1 MEHVV
6 TPSEEK
12 KGFDYEGFV
21 KKWLWLIAI
30 VFAAIVFIGLAF
42 PQFEANA
49 IEVTGGP
56 IVVDGKTTSGY
67 IFTAL
72 DEVEY
77 GFGALFAN
85 GGNWMVLWLYFLPL
99 ISLILLIISPFCGKY
114 SAWLSLT
121 AAITSLVAGILF
133 FVSPTLFAYGECWQ
147 AIGNDIA
154 LDYGDPGF
162 IYLEAAA
169 PQFLPGTIVIAS
181 LSLLSSLISFS
192 LSASLVSISIRDI
205 SEIGI
210 LSALAI
216 ALQFIKIQVGP
227 DGGSINLGLVPD
239 TGATYLLTRLI
250 GPNRTMEL
258 AATGRP
264 VGAEEAKALGLAYKV
279 TTVEELD
286 SVTMAFAK
294 KIAAGPLLSYKNIK
308 KQIYDAMYVDYKKW
322 LDETEVPT
330 QRECSAS
337 MDFQEGCKAFMEKRK
352 AIFQGK

>member
-1 MEHVV
+1 MADELMYVVDKAEHDPDVRV
-6 TPSEEK
+6 LVIKGAEK
-12 KGFDYEGFV
+12 AFSAGGDIGYFYKLIQAGGEVNMDGLISKV
-21 KKWLWLIAI
+21 GSVADGLKKMSKIVITSVSGAAAGAGVSLAI
-30 VFAAIVFIGLAF
+30 GGDFMICADNAKFILAF
-42 PQFEANA
+42 
-49 IEVTGGP
+49 V
-56 IVVDGKTTSGY
+56 
-67 IFTAL
+67 
-72 DEVEY
+72 
-77 GFGALFAN
+77 
-85 GGNWMVLWLYFLPL
+85 
-99 ISLILLIISPFCGKY
+99 
-114 SAWLSLT
+114 
-121 AAITSLVAGILF
+121 
-133 FVSPTLFAYGECWQ
+133 
-147 AIGNDIA
+147 
-154 LDYGDPGF
+154 
-162 IYLEAAA
+162 
-169 PQFLPGTIVIAS
+169 
-181 LSLLSSLISFS
+181 
-192 LSASLVSISIRDI
+192 
-205 SEIGI
+205 
-210 LSALAI
+210 
-216 ALQFIKIQVGP
+216 
-227 DGGSINLGLVPD
+227 NLGLVPD

>member
-1 MEHVV
+1 MELQKLIYTVEDGIAVV
-6 TPSEEK
+6 TMNYMKNLNAIDEQMADELMYVVDKAEHDPDVRVLVIKGAEK
-12 KGFDYEGFV
+12 AFSAGGDIGYFYKLIQAGGEVNMDGLISKV
-21 KKWLWLIAI
+21 GNVADGLKKMSKIVITSVSGAAAGAGVSLAI
-30 VFAAIVFIGLAF
+30 GGDFMICADNAKFILAF
-42 PQFEANA
+42 
-49 IEVTGGP
+49 V
-56 IVVDGKTTSGY
+56 
-67 IFTAL
+67 
-72 DEVEY
+72 
-77 GFGALFAN
+77 
-85 GGNWMVLWLYFLPL
+85 
-99 ISLILLIISPFCGKY
+99 
-114 SAWLSLT
+114 
-121 AAITSLVAGILF
+121 
-133 FVSPTLFAYGECWQ
+133 
-147 AIGNDIA
+147 
-154 LDYGDPGF
+154 
-162 IYLEAAA
+162 
-169 PQFLPGTIVIAS
+169 
-181 LSLLSSLISFS
+181 
-192 LSASLVSISIRDI
+192 
-205 SEIGI
+205 
-210 LSALAI
+210 
-216 ALQFIKIQVGP
+216 
-227 DGGSINLGLVPD
+227 NLGLVPD

>member
-1 MEHVV
+1 MELQKLIYTVEDGIAVV
-6 TPSEEK
+6 TMNYMK
-12 KGFDYEGFV
+12 N
-21 KKWLWLIAI
+21 L
-30 VFAAIVFIGLAF
+30 
-42 PQFEANA
+42 NA
-49 IEVTGGP
+49 IDEQMADELMY
-56 IVVDGKTTSGY
+56 VVDKAEHDPDVRVLVIKGAEKAFSAGGDIGY
-67 IFTAL
+67 FYKLIQAGG
-72 DEVEY
+72 EVNMD
-77 GFGALFAN
+77 G
-85 GGNWMVLWLYFLPL
+85 L
-99 ISLILLIISPFCGKY
+99 ISKVGSVADGLKKMSKIV
-114 SAWLSLT
+114 
-121 AAITSLVAGILF
+121 ITSVSGAAAGAG
-133 FVSPTLFAYGECWQ
+133 VSL
-147 AIGNDIA
+147 AIG
-154 LDYGDPGF
+154 GDFMICADNAKF
-162 IYLEAAA
+162 IPA
-169 PQFLPGTIVIAS
+169 FV
-181 LSLLSSLISFS
+181 
-192 LSASLVSISIRDI
+192 
-205 SEIGI
+205 
-210 LSALAI
+210 
-216 ALQFIKIQVGP
+216 
-227 DGGSINLGLVPD
+227 NLGLVPD